1 MRRFLICLPLIF
13 IVVGGFLYN
22 SYAGESNDKYISE
35 DFDGNPEHDAAA
47 TKMLNRLRKT
57 YKKGKVLF
65 GQQDAL
71 MYGHSWKVEANETK
85 YDDSDVKRIT
95 GDLPAVAGFDIGGL
109 EIGRETN
116 LDGVRFDQ
124 MRDAI
129 IAHND
134 RGGVVTISWHT
145 FNPINDGNVWKVT
158 TGEQYVERVL
168 NEKKYHD
175 KFESWL
181 KILGDFFLSLRDK
194 DGNLI
199 PVLFRP
205 YHEYS
210 VGFWWGDKYTSRN
223 EYVELWRWTFNYLVN
238 ERQLTNLIW
247 IYSPYNAQTEE
258 EFFKFYPGDKYVD
271 IFGFELYASTAK
283 EEKDMKESN
292 ERFMEK
298 ANNGILMTARLAE
311 YHNKLAAFC
320 ETGME
325 GMSYAKWWTKVLR
338 PVLRKNKCA
347 YVLCWRNAHQSDSH
361 FYGPFPEAA
370 SEKDFKKFA
379 RSRQCLLLDDIN

>member
-1 MRRFLICLPLIF
+1 MQKFIIRLPLIL
-13 IVVGGFLYN
+13 VVYGSILFN
-22 SYAGESNDKYISE
+22 SYASESNDACISE
-35 DFDGNPEHDAAA
+35 DYGVSPKHDDAA
-47 TKMLNRLRKT
+47 TKMLNRLNKI

-85 YDDSDVKRIT
+85 FADADIKRIT

-116 LDGVRFDQ
+116 LDGVRFNQ
-124 MRDAI
+124 MREAI
-129 IAHND
+129 MAHYN
-134 RGGVVTISWHT
+134 RGGIVTITWHA
-145 FNPINDGNVWKVT
+145 FNPVNDGNVWKVT
-158 TGEQYVERVL
+158 TGERYVERVL

-210 VGFWWGDKYTSRN
+210 VGFWWGNKYTSRN
-223 EYVELWRWTFNYLVN
+223 EYVELWRWTYNYLVN

-247 IYSPYNAQTEE
+247 IYSPYNAQTEK
-258 EFFKFYPGDKYVD
+258 EFFNFYPGDKYVD
-271 IFGFELYASTAK
+271 IFGFELYASATK
-283 EEKDMKESN
+283 DEEIMKKNN
-292 ERFMEK
+292 EQFIEK
-298 ANNGILMTARLAE
+298 AKNGISMTARLAE
-311 YHNKLAAFC
+311 DHNKISAFC

-325 GMSYAKWWTKVLR
+325 GMPYAKWWTKVLR
-338 PVLRKNKCA
+338 PVLRKNMCT

-361 FYGPFPEAA
+361 FYGPFPDAP
-370 SEKDFKKFA
+370 SEKDFKRFA
-379 RSRQCLLLDDIN
+379 RSEQCLLLDDIN